1 MVGED
6 ARALRRGCA
15 RGVTLVGLCVCVAND
30 DDDDDDERATDEW
43 VHRTRQHRC
52 GKRSYHI
59 QKSTCAA
66 CGYPSARTRSCTCLS
81 MRTAPLVAIAA
92 PRGTR
97 VARVFVARAGV
108 DDVHDG
114 RDD

>member
-1 MVGED
+1 
-6 ARALRRGCA
+6 
-15 RGVTLVGLCVCVAND
+15 
-30 DDDDDDERATDEW
+30 
-43 VHRTRQHRC
+43 
-52 GKRSYHI
+52 
-59 QKSTCAA
+59 
-66 CGYPSARTRSCTCLS
+66 